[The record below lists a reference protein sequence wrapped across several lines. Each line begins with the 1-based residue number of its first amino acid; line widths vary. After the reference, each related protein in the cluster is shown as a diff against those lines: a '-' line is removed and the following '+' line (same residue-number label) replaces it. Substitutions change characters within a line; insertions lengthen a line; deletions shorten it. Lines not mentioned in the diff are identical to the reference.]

1 MEFESSVNSDETKAT
16 TMNAN
21 LTPQD
26 LLDKMNSLVE
36 TMSSIQTQLDD
47 LKLSNS
53 VSATVLNTNVESQ
66 KEVGVSSEE
75 AWESLFK

>member
-1 MEFESSVNSDETKAT
+1 MDETTNT
-16 TMNAN
+16 TRENKFSG

-26 LLDKMNSLVE
+26 LMDKMNSLVE

-47 LKLSNS
+47 LKLENTS
-53 VSATVLNTNVESQ
+53 VSATVLDTNKESQ
-66 KEVGVSSEE
+66 KDVGVTSEE

>member
-1 MEFESSVNSDETKAT
+1 MDETTNTNKDE
-16 TMNAN
+16 NKFSG

-47 LKLSNS
+47 LKLVNS
-53 VSATVLNTNVESQ
+53 VSATVLDTNLES
-66 KEVGVSSEE
+66 ETTSGVSSEE

>member
-1 MEFESSVNSDETKAT
+1 MDETTNTNENKFSG
-16 TMNAN
+16 

-26 LLDKMNSLVE
+26 LMDKMNSLVE

-47 LKLSNS
+47 LKLNNS
-53 VSATVLNTNVESQ
+53 VSATVLDTNKES
-66 KEVGVSSEE
+66 ETTSGISLEE

>member
-1 MEFESSVNSDETKAT
+1 MDETTNNNKGE
-16 TMNAN
+16 NKFSG

-26 LLDKMNSLVE
+26 LMDKMNSLVE

-47 LKLSNS
+47 LKLNTS
-53 VSATVLNTNVESQ
+53 VSATVLDTNTESE
-66 KEVGVSSEE
+66 KNVGVSSEE

>member
-1 MEFESSVNSDETKAT
+1 MDETTNTNKE
-16 TMNAN
+16 NKFSG

-26 LLDKMNSLVE
+26 LMDKMNSLVE

-47 LKLSNS
+47 LKLNNS
-53 VSATVLNTNVESQ
+53 VSETVLDTNKESP
-66 KEVGVSSEE
+66 KDVGITSEE

>member
-1 MEFESSVNSDETKAT
+1 MDETTNTNKE
-16 TMNAN
+16 NKFSG

-26 LLDKMNSLVE
+26 LLEKMNSLVE

-47 LKLSNS
+47 LKLNTS
-53 VSATVLNTNVESQ
+53 VSETVLDTNKEVE
-66 KEVGVSSEE
+66 KNVGVSSEE

>member
-1 MEFESSVNSDETKAT
+1 MDETTNTNKE
-16 TMNAN
+16 NKFSG

-26 LLDKMNSLVE
+26 LLEKMNSLVE

-47 LKLSNS
+47 LKLGTN
-53 VSATVLNTNVESQ
+53 VSATVLDTNKESQ
-66 KEVGVSSEE
+66 KDIGVSSEE

>member
-1 MEFESSVNSDETKAT
+1 MDETTNTNKE
-16 TMNAN
+16 NKFSG

-26 LLDKMNSLVE
+26 LMDKMNSLVE

-47 LKLSNS
+47 LKLNTS
-53 VSATVLNTNVESQ
+53 VSATVLDTNKES
-66 KEVGVSSEE
+66 ETTSGVSSEE

>member
-1 MEFESSVNSDETKAT
+1 MDETTNTNKE
-16 TMNAN
+16 NKFSG

-47 LKLSNS
+47 LKLGTN
-53 VSATVLNTNVESQ
+53 VSATVLDTSLETEKN
-66 KEVGVSSEE
+66 VGVSSEE

>member
-1 MEFESSVNSDETKAT
+1 MNETTNTNK
-16 TMNAN
+16 NDKEN
-21 LTPQD
+21 KFSGLTPQD
-26 LLDKMNSLVE
+26 LMDKMNSLVE

-47 LKLSNS
+47 LKLNNS
-53 VSATVLNTNVESQ
+53 VSATVLDTNVESQ

>member
-1 MEFESSVNSDETKAT
+1 MDETTNKE
-16 TMNAN
+16 NKFSG

-26 LLDKMNSLVE
+26 LMDKMNSLVE

-47 LKLSNS
+47 LKLNTS
-53 VSATVLNTNVESQ
+53 VSATVLDTNVESE
-66 KEVGVSSEE
+66 KKVGVSSEE

>member
-1 MEFESSVNSDETKAT
+1 MDETKAT
-16 TMNAN
+16 PKDNKFSG

-26 LLDKMNSLVE
+26 LLEKMNSLVE

-47 LKLSNS
+47 LKLGTN
-53 VSATVLNTNVESQ
+53 VSETVLDTNKES
-66 KEVGVSSEE
+66 ETTSGISSEE

>member
-1 MEFESSVNSDETKAT
+1 MDETKAT
-16 TMNAN
+16 QKDNKFSG

-26 LLDKMNSLVE
+26 LLEKMNSLVE

-47 LKLSNS
+47 LKLNTS
-53 VSATVLNTNVESQ
+53 VSATVLDTSKES
-66 KEVGVSSEE
+66 ETTSGVSSEE